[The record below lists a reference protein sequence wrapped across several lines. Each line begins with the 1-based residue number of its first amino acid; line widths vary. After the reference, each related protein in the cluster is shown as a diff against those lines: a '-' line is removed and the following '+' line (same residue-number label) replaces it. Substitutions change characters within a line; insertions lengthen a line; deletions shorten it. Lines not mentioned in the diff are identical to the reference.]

1 MKLETSVHGVRS
13 PYLQR
18 GPAHATEAVVF
29 LHGNPGPK
37 EDWAV
42 LMDQLGGNIRAVA
55 PDMPG
60 FGAADRPREFPYT
73 VDGYAEHLAG
83 LLDQLGIE
91 KAHLV
96 LHDFGGAWGLRWMV
110 DHRDR
115 VGSLVLMNT
124 GIMRGYRWHGI
135 ARILQTP
142 VLGELFQLTATRV
155 GMKSFLDRRS
165 PKPMPD
171 FFYDR
176 VLAAADWGHKRAVL
190 ALYRA
195 SKDAGART
203 ERLAAGLAGLDIPVL
218 VVWGA
223 ADSFVP
229 SRYAQAQRETFPSAA
244 VHVLEGVGHWPF
256 IDQPDAVSALIVP
269 FLQRAQSGAAVRRH
283 G

>member
-1 MKLETSVHGVRS
+1 MKLDVSVHGVRS

-18 GPAHATEAVVF
+18 GPEHASEAVVF

-42 LMDQLGGNIRAVA
+42 LMERLGPDIRAVA

-60 FGAADRPREFPYT
+60 FGAADRPREFPYS

-83 LLDQLGIE
+83 FLEQLGIE
-91 KAHLV
+91 RAHLV
-96 LHDFGGAWGLRWMV
+96 LHDFGGAWGLRWMA

-115 VGSLVLMNT
+115 VGSLVLVNT
-124 GIMRGYRWHGI
+124 GIMSGYRWHGI
-135 ARILQTP
+135 ARVLQTP

-155 GMKSFLDRRS
+155 GMKTFLDRRS

-195 SKDAGART
+195 SKDASGAS
-203 ERLAAGLAGLDIPVL
+203 ERVAAQLAGLQIPVL

-223 ADSFVP
+223 GDPFVA
-229 SRYAQAQRETFPSAA
+229 SSYAHAQRETFPNA
-244 VHVLEGVGHWPF
+244 VVHLLEGAGHWPF
-256 IDQPDAVSALIVP
+256 IDQPDEVAALVVP
-269 FLQRAQSGAAVRRH
+269 FLRRALAGTAQVRRA
-283 G
+283 